1 MYAVSDTVAA
11 SVFSE
16 IPPLPNYET
25 TPSQFVNVQRHGIP
39 TPSLIEGP
47 SFDPDGNLWVVDICW
62 GRIFRIS
69 PQGEPELIVR
79 YDGEPNGLCFHRDG
93 RLFIADHRNGIMVL
107 DVETR
112 KVLPYFTRAN
122 LEGFKG
128 VNDLTFASNGDLYFT
143 DQGQTGLQDATGR
156 LFRLKPD
163 MRLECLLD
171 NVPSPNGLVLN
182 HEENTM
188 FLAVTRD
195 NAVWRVP
202 LLPDGGTTKVGRFIQ
217 LSGGSGPDGLALD
230 AEGGLAVAHVGAG
243 QVWLFDVLGIPH
255 LRITS
260 PRGILT
266 TNIAFG
272 GPDGRQL
279 FITESQTGTVLVAD
293 VPVAGAPTYI
303 QGRDG

>member
-1 MYAVSDTVAA
+1 MYAVPETVVA
-11 SVFSE
+11 SVFCE
-16 IPPLPNYET
+16 VPAFENYAT
-25 TPSQFVNVQRHGIP
+25 TPSQFVHVQRHGAP

-47 SFDPDGNLWVVDICW
+47 SFDLDGNLWVVDICW

-69 PQGEPELIVR
+69 PEGQPELIVQ

-112 KVLPYFTRAN
+112 KIAPYFTRPN
-122 LEGFKG
+122 LQGFKG

-143 DQGQTGLQDATGR
+143 DQGQTGLQDPTGR
-156 LFRLKPD
+156 LYRLTPD

-182 HEENTM
+182 KEENCLY
-188 FLAVTRD
+188 LAATRD
-195 NAVWRVP
+195 NAIWRVP

-230 AEGGLAVAHVGAG
+230 ADGGIAVAHVGAG
-243 QVWLFDVLGIPH
+243 QVWLFDALGMPR

-272 GPDGRQL
+272 GPERRRL
-279 FITESQTGTVLVAD
+279 FVTESQTGTVLVAD
-293 VPVAGAPTYI
+293 VPVAGAPTFI
-303 QGRDG
+303 QSAKR